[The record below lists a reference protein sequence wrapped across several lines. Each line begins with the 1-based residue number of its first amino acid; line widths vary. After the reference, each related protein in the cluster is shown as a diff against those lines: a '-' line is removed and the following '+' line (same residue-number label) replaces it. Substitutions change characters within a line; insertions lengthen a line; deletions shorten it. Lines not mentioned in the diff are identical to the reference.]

1 MGFKNPTDSLRVL
14 VTGVNLTAGVATSS
28 AALPVNSAGATAKYV
43 RVAMPAGT
51 AAHVRLG
58 ASGVTAAATDT
69 LIAGG
74 YPGTVF
80 DASGC
85 THIACIQE
93 GTGGQVN
100 VVPLEW

>member
-1 MGFKNPTDSLRVL
+1 MGYKNPTDSLRVL
-14 VTGVNLTAGVATSS
+14 ATGVNLTAGVASTS
-28 AALPVNSAGATAKYV
+28 AALPTDSAGNTARYV
-43 RVAMPAGT
+43 RVAMPSGT
-51 AAHVRLG
+51 AAHVRVG
-58 ASGVTAAATDT
+58 ASTVTAAATDT

-80 DASGC
+80 DCAGC